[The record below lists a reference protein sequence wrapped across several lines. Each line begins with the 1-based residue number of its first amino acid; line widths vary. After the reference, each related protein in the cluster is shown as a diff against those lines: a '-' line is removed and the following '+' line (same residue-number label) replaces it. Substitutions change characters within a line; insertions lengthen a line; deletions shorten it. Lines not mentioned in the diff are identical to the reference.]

1 MIMQVIDIIGDKDRV
16 SFS

>member
-1 MIMQVIDIIGDKDRV
+1 MQVIDIIGDKDRV